1 MQVSH
6 LWRAI
11 LSATGTKQS
20 VSYIFELE
28 KSQCFTWTE
37 LKAIFLVIQSLINY
51 SRSLISDGQ
60 RAVKNF
66 TTSQDPQSLF
76 TLQN

>member
-51 SRSLISDGQ
+51 SQSLISDGQ

>member
-37 LKAIFLVIQSLINY
+37 LKAIFLVIKSLINY